1 MTTATDTFRQHLQ
14 ETQAIHFLPYVGD
27 GYADARPRILMIGEA
42 NHGTAPDGADRTYT
56 DGVVR
61 RALQDAAEGNGN
73 HWVRYI
79 RNISAMLT
87 GNAYG
92 GSNAVWDTVAY
103 GVFFQHMETETH
115 RNRSRATPEE
125 IALGR
130 GAFFAM
136 LDVLKPDFV
145 IVWGLTLFKQHWL
158 SPESGI
164 TMLAPG
170 LCAYVF
176 TDRPDV
182 RIWHCHHRRGISAM
196 FPNTRNGRPSGNC
209 ISADTPPGLIQVS
222 LTRPDAASRM
232 GPGLVS
238 PEALGL

>member
-27 GYADARPRILMIGEA
+27 GYADASPRILMIGEA

-92 GSNAVWDTVAY
+92 GSNAVWDTVVY

-145 IVWGLTLFKQHWL
+145 IVWGLTLFKRHHHACSRPL
-158 SPESGI
+158 RVCLHRSPGCPY
-164 TMLAPG
+164 LALPPPVEG
-170 LCAYVF
+170 FQPCF
-176 TDRPDV
+176 RTPEM
-182 RIWHCHHRRGISAM
+182 G
-196 FPNTRNGRPSGNC
+196 GRPETAYPL
-209 ISADTPPGLIQVS
+209 IPLPALFRFPLRVRMPPPGW
-222 LTRPDAASRM
+222 
-232 GPGLVS
+232 GP
-238 PEALGL
+238 AL

>member
-27 GYADARPRILMIGEA
+27 GYADASPRILMIGEA

-145 IVWGLTLFKQHWL
+145 IVWHMSSQIARM
-158 SPESGI
+158 SVSG
-164 TMLAPG
+164 TA
-170 LCAYVF
+170 
-176 TDRPDV
+176 TT
-182 RIWHCHHRRGISAM
+182 RRGISAM

-232 GPGLVS
+232 GTGLVS

>member
-1 MTTATDTFRQHLQ
+1 M
-14 ETQAIHFLPYVGD
+14 
-27 GYADARPRILMIGEA
+27 
-42 NHGTAPDGADRTYT
+42 
-56 DGVVR
+56 R
-61 RALQDAAEGNGN
+61 RALKTPPKQRQPLGPL
-73 HWVRYI
+73 H
-79 RNISAMLT
+79 RNISPCRERLQWV
-87 GNAYG
+87 
-92 GSNAVWDTVAY
+92 NAVWDTVAY

-130 GAFFAM
+130 RAFFAM

-182 RIWHCHHRRGISAM
+182 RIWHCHH
-196 FPNTRNGRPSGNC
+196 PSR
-209 ISADTPPGLIQVS
+209 DFS
-222 LTRPDAASRM
+222 LFRTK
-232 GPGLVS
+232 
-238 PEALGL
+238 